1 MYTRQIKEKNTKN
14 KCRELRETKS
24 ELKKEKNKQIK
35 GNLTKIKLKN
45 TTNKKRINGRKPS
58 SKTVKAIRRE
68 KTKN

>member
-1 MYTRQIKEKNTKN
+1 MYTREIKEKNTKN

-45 TTNKKRINGRKPS
+45 NKKRINGRKPS